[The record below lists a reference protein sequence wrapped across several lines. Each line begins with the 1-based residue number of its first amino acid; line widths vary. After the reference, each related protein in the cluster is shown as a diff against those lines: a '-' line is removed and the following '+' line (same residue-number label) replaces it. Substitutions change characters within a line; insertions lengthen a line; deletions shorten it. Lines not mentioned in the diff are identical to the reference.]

1 MLLTYFLFFLS
12 LFSFFDC
19 VVFFLSIPLLFLF
32 SLCCRGFLFDGIF
45 FSDYFSVLLVFV
57 TIWVFSLSMIT
68 IDLSYLGFR
77 CFWFMLVLLCCSF
90 LTFSYLLFYVFFE
103 LVFLIMFYFLLGWGK
118 TSERLQASFYI
129 FFFTMVFS
137 LPFLVMLVD
146 RRFSGCEVF
155 NMLGVFYYSD
165 YF

>member
-1 MLLTYFLFFLS
+1 MLFRSFLFFLS

-19 VVFFLSIPLLFLF
+19 VLFFISVPLVFLF
-32 SLCCRGFLFDGIF
+32 SLSCGGFLFDGLF
-45 FSDYFSVLLVFV
+45 FSDYYSVLLVFV
-57 TIWVFSLSMIT
+57 TIWVFFLSMVT
-68 IDLSYLGFR
+68 IDLGYLRFR
-77 CFWFMLVLLCCSF
+77 CFWVILVLLSLSF
-90 LTFSYLLFYVFFE
+90 LTFRYLLFYVFFE
-103 LVFLIMFYFLLGWGK
+103 LVFLLMFYFLLGWGK
-118 TSERLQASFYI
+118 TSERLQASFYM